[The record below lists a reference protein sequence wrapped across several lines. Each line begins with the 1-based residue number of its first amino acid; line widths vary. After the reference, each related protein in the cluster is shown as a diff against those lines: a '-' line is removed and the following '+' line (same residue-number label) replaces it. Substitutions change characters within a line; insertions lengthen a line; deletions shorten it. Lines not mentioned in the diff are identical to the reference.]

1 MQVSEVMTSNPVSVG
16 RTDSLQQAAR
26 LMSDNDCGSLPVT
39 DDERVCGVI
48 TDRDIAVRA
57 VAKGA
62 ACSERVETAMSSNV
76 VTIASDAETS
86 EASQMMADNQLRRLY
101 VVDDGSLVGVVA
113 LADLANQA
121 SEGQAIRALEGV
133 SQ

>member
-1 MQVSEVMTSNPVSVG
+1 MQVSDVMTSSPVSIN
-16 RTDSLQQAAR
+16 RKDSLQQAAQ

-39 DDERVCGVI
+39 DDDGVCGVI
-48 TDRDIAVRA
+48 TDRDITVRA
-57 VAKGA
+57 VAKG
-62 ACSERVETAMSSNV
+62 TA
-76 VTIASDAETS
+76 ASDCVECAMTSDVVAISSDAQTS

-113 LADLANQA
+113 LADLANEA
-121 SEGQAIRALEGV
+121 SAAEATKALEGI

>member
-1 MQVSEVMTSNPVSVG
+1 MQVSDVMTSSPVSID
-16 RTDSLQQAAR
+16 RKDSLQQAAQ

-39 DDERVCGVI
+39 DDDGVCGVI

-57 VAKGA
+57 VAKGTA
-62 ACSERVETAMSSNV
+62 ASDCVECAMTSNV
-76 VTIASDAETS
+76 VAISSDADTS

-113 LADLANQA
+113 LADLANEA
-121 SEGQAIRALEGV
+121 SAAEATKALEGI